1 MAGARV
7 MERSRMRGSGEIR
20 LPGRRRLHM
29 PVPVAW
35 DLGLGRELGNV
46 FWAMIGVEAAFGA
59 YVGIWPLWI
68 EALGAPITVVGL
80 VLGSAGLLRLL
91 TLAPSAALADRI
103 DPRTLIVAARSLT
116 AIGMISA
123 AFATHW
129 TMLAPMVIGSAI
141 GEITFPLTQA
151 HLAAHA
157 GEQRVRPFT
166 VVFNVG
172 PAIAFLIARFDM
184 RAAFIFAAVCT
195 AFSLFFFSRFAPRPK
210 VAKEHA
216 PARSS
221 YREALAEPGVKPLLA
236 MQFATIFSLALGISL
251 LAPFLADQ
259 RGLSP
264 AVVAILG
271 GVGSLGA
278 VIFGLAVARSQWLQ
292 RHPLTGIAIAIGM
305 VMVALAII
313 LSTHLV
319 WLIAPAFIGRGGL
332 WSAWGLFVA
341 ALSEIVRSDRVR
353 PRVFTLSEMTGG
365 SAFSSAPIISGQLY
379 AIRAEGPLLASLAAS
394 AVLIPV
400 LLLAQSRLR
409 PGRTLTKEE
418 ESIAAAAPLADPEA
432 A

>member
-1 MAGARV
+1 M
-7 MERSRMRGSGEIR
+7 R
-20 LPGRRRLHM
+20 LPGRRRLQM
-29 PVPVAW
+29 RVPVAW

-80 VLGSAGLLRLL
+80 LLGFAGLLRLL

-141 GEITFPLTQA
+141 GEIAFPLTQA

-157 GEQRVRPFT
+157 GEQRVRAFT
-166 VVFNVG
+166 LVFNVG
-172 PAIAFLIARFDM
+172 PAVAFGIAPLISGVLIARFDM

-195 AFSLFFFSRFAPRPK
+195 AFSLFFFSRFTPRPK
-210 VAKEHA
+210 VAKEDE
-216 PARSS
+216 PTRSS
-221 YREALAEPGVKPLLA
+221 YREALAEPGVKPLLG

-259 RGLSP
+259 RRISP
-264 AVVAILG
+264 AAVAMLG

-319 WLIAPAFIGRGGL
+319 WLIALAFIGRGGL

-379 AIRAEGPLLASLAAS
+379 AIRAEGPLLASLVAS

-400 LLLAQSRLR
+400 LLLAQSRMR
-409 PGRTLTKEE
+409 PGRTLTNEE
-418 ESIAAAAPLADPEA
+418 ESVAAAAPLADPEA